1 MKRGVVVWVLLGACS
16 GAWGAAVAPSG
27 DEGVPAGIVSREEV
41 RFFLNEA
48 RRAIEAMA
56 KGESY
61 VPEPAVASRAKA
73 IAERLRAQ
81 GVGLLEQLL
90 EQAEREWLK
99 ARPADPDLPP
109 AAVEPPPART
119 RA

>member
-1 MKRGVVVWVLLGACS
+1 MAMWLVLGVCS
-16 GAWGAAVAPSG
+16 GAWGGAMAPSA
-27 DEGVPAGIVSREEV
+27 DDDAPDGVVSREDV

-48 RRAIEAMA
+48 RRAMDAMA

-61 VPEPAVASRAKA
+61 VPEPEVASRAKA
-73 IAERLRAQ
+73 IAERFRAQ
-81 GVGLLEQLL
+81 GVGLLERLL

-99 ARPADPDLPP
+99 ARPADPDVPP
-109 AAVEPPPART
+109 NAVEPPART